1 MKISVDWLK
10 DFIDIDLS
18 TSALI
23 DRLDMIG
30 MVVEE
35 WEEKDSDVILD
46 IETYANR
53 PDTLGHLGI
62 AREIAAALKLKMKE
76 RKWPLVELEQ
86 KTSELCDVQIWD
98 ADLCPRYTGIVV
110 KGVKVGPSPDWL
122 RKRIETMGLKPIN
135 NVVDVTNYVLF
146 STAHPI
152 HAFDLAKLAGRK
164 VIIRR
169 AKAGEV
175 IRTLEEEDVT
185 LASDVLVIADEQRPV
200 AIAGVIGGLESSV
213 QGTTQDVFIESAYFN
228 PVSVR
233 KTSKKTGIS
242 TDASYRF
249 EREADISFPPQAA
262 MMAASLLTQFGG
274 KVSKGIMDV
283 YPRPKKE
290 KTVVLR
296 HPRVF
301 DLIGLEIDE
310 KFTEK
315 TLFHLGF
322 RLEAQRKG
330 VWQVKV
336 PHFRVDVER
345 EADLIEEIAR
355 FYGYDKIPVH
365 FPPLRVPE
373 PPLDE
378 RREKIE
384 KTRQLL
390 FNHGFDEV
398 LNFSFA
404 DPESEAPFQT
414 GHEAV
419 EIRNPVSQKASILRT
434 TLLGGLLDNLVW
446 NRNRGAEGI
455 HLFEIA
461 NIYFWQKRK
470 THEQLTLAA
479 VSAGPVGT
487 PHWQGKTEEADF
499 FHLKGTL
506 ESLMSYLRYE
516 PFSFKKTNH
525 VFFEEDSTLA
535 LTQKEE
541 TIGHFGLLK
550 RSLRDHYSIQ
560 GPVWAAELNLEAL
573 FKKKPRPFQY
583 VPVTR
588 FPTVTRD
595 VSFIAGQDVT
605 FQDIKEAVEKLSLPY
620 LASFDIYDRFSG
632 SSIPKGKISLS
643 LRFVY
648 SHPERTLKAQEV
660 DKLQKSIIDSLKK
673 NFSFQLRKGGK
684 IDKRTG
690 KD

>member
-1 MKISVDWLK
+1 MKISLDWLK
-10 DFIDIDLS
+10 DFISIELP

-23 DRLDMIG
+23 DKLDMIG
-30 MVVEE
+30 MMVEE
-35 WEEKDSDVILD
+35 WEEKDSDIILD

-62 AREIAAALKLKMKE
+62 AREIAAALGLKMKE
-76 RKWPLVELEQ
+76 QKWPLVELEQ
-86 KTSELCDVQIWD
+86 RTSELCDVQIWD
-98 ADLCPRYTGIVV
+98 ANLCPRYTGIVV

-122 RKRIETMGLKPIN
+122 RKRIEAMGLKPIN
-135 NVVDVTNYVLF
+135 NVVDVTNHVLF
-146 STAHPI
+146 STSHPI
-152 HAFDLAKLAGRK
+152 HAFDLEKLAGRK

-175 IRTLEEEDVT
+175 IRTLEEEDVN
-185 LASDVLVIADEQRPV
+185 LASDMLVIADEQRPV

-213 QGTTQDVFIESAYFN
+213 QTTTQDVFIESAYFN

-233 KTSKKTGIS
+233 KTSKTTGIS

-249 EREADISFPPQAA
+249 EREADISFPPRAA
-262 MMAASLLTQFGG
+262 LMAASILTQFGG
-274 KVSKGIMDV
+274 KVSKGLMDV
-283 YPRPKKE
+283 YPKPKKE
-290 KTVVLR
+290 KTVILR
-296 HPRVF
+296 HPRVY
-301 DLIGLEIDE
+301 DLLGLEIDE
-310 KFTEK
+310 KFVEK
-315 TLFHLGF
+315 TLSHLGF

-336 PHFRVDVER
+336 PPFRVDVER

-378 RREKIE
+378 KREKIE
-384 KTRQLL
+384 KARQLL
-390 FNHGFDEV
+390 FNQGFDEV
-398 LNFSFA
+398 LNLSFA

-414 GHEAV
+414 GREAV
-419 EIRNPVSQKASILRT
+419 EIRNPISQKASTLRT

-461 NIYFWQKRK
+461 NIYFWQKKK
-470 THEQLTLAA
+470 THEQLTLAV
-479 VSAGPVGT
+479 VSTGPIGP
-487 PHWQGKTEEADF
+487 PHWQGKTGEAGF
-499 FHLKGTL
+499 FHLKGAL

-516 PFSFKKTNH
+516 PFSFKKTGH

-535 LTQKEE
+535 LAHKEE

-550 RSLRDHYSIQ
+550 RSLRDHYSIE

-573 FKKKPRPFQY
+573 FKKKPLSFQY

-605 FQDIKEAVEKLSLPY
+605 YQDIKEAVEKLSLPY
-620 LASFDIYDRFSG
+620 LASFDIHDLFSG

-648 SHPERTLKAQEV
+648 SHPERTLKADEV
-660 DKLQKSIIDSLKK
+660 DKLQKKIIDALKK
-673 NFSFQLRKGGK
+673 SFSFQLREGGK
-684 IDKRTG
+684 IDKRIG

>member
-1 MKISVDWLK
+1 MKISLDWLK
-10 DFIDIDLS
+10 DFIDIDFS
-18 TSALI
+18 FSALI

-35 WEEKDSDVILD
+35 WEEKDSDIILD

-62 AREIAAALKLKMKE
+62 AREIAAALGLKMKQ

-86 KTSELCDVQIWD
+86 KTSELCDVQIRD

-110 KGVKVGPSPDWL
+110 RGVQVGPSPDWL
-122 RKRIETMGLKPIN
+122 RKRIEAMGLKPIN

-146 STAHPI
+146 STSHPI

-164 VIIRR
+164 IIIRR
-169 AKAGEV
+169 AENGEI

-185 LASDVLVIADEQRPV
+185 LTSDMLVIADEERPV

-213 QGTTQDVFIESAYFN
+213 QGTTKDVFIESAYFN

-249 EREADISFPPQAA
+249 EREADVSFPPQAA
-262 MMAASLLTQFGG
+262 LMAASILTQFGG
-274 KVSKGIMDV
+274 KVSRGLMDV
-283 YPRPKKE
+283 YPKPKKE
-290 KTVVLR
+290 KTVILR
-296 HPRVF
+296 HQRIF
-301 DLIGLEIDE
+301 GLLGLEIDE

-322 RLEAQRKG
+322 RLETQRKG

-345 EADLIEEIAR
+345 EADLIEEVVR
-355 FYGYDKIPVH
+355 FYGYDRIPVH

-378 RREKIE
+378 KRERIE

-390 FNHGFDEV
+390 FNQGFDEV

-404 DPESEAPFQT
+404 DPEKEALFQT
-414 GHEAV
+414 GREPV

-434 TLLGGLLDNLVW
+434 TLMGGLLDNLVW

-455 HLFEIA
+455 HLFEIG
-461 NIYFWQKRK
+461 NIYFWQKK
-470 THEQLTLAA
+470 KSHEQLTLAV
-479 VSAGPVGT
+479 VSTGPVGP
-487 PHWQGKTEEADF
+487 PHWKRKTEEADF
-499 FHLKGTL
+499 FHLKGAI
-506 ESLMSYLRYE
+506 ESFMSYLRYE

-525 VFFEEDSTLA
+525 VFFEEDSSLA
-535 LTQKEE
+535 LVHKEE

-550 RSLRDHYSIQ
+550 KGLLDHYSLA

-573 FKKKPRPFQY
+573 FKKKLQSFQY

-620 LASFDIYDRFSG
+620 LASFDIYDLFSG

-660 DKLQKSIIDSLKK
+660 DKLQKKMIDALKK
-673 NFSFQLRKGGK
+673 SFNFQLREGGK
-684 IDKRTG
+684 IDK
-690 KD
+690 